1 MAQKKYRPG
10 MNCEKTGKYTCYD
23 KDGNEMYGD
32 VDVEKGRRF
41 PPSQEEGCY
50 YEEQQYLFIS
60 VELILLYKKK
70 IPILFMR
77 PWEFFY
83 VISALR

>member
-1 MAQKKYRPG
+1 MARTKKYRPG

-23 KDGNEMYGD
+23 ANGKEMYKD

-50 YEEQQYLFIS
+50 YEEQQDLSID
-60 VELILLYKKK
+60 KKK
-70 IPILFMR
+70 QELQ
-77 PWEFFY
+77 
-83 VISALR
+83 